1 MTVADI
7 QGIAREIMD
16 ALGVGYPDTIYK
28 AALYRELMGPD
39 VAVQRE
45 LPVVYKGHF
54 LGTCRADLVTPRFVV
69 EVHAVPSLLP
79 VHDTI
84 GQSIRKCLR
93 LLRRLE
99 PECARV
105 GLVINFNQTTGTP
118 EFLLYQPLDDPEQA

>member
-1 MTVADI
+1 MTVTEI

-16 ALGVGYPDTIYK
+16 ALGVGYSDTIYK
-28 AALYRELMGPD
+28 AALYRELMAPD

-54 LGTCRADLVTPRFVV
+54 LGTCRADIVTPHFVI
-69 EVHAVPSLLP
+69 EVHAVASLLP
-79 VHDTI
+79 VHDAV

-99 PECARV
+99 PDRARV

-118 EFLLYQPLDDPEQA
+118 EFLLYQPLDDSE